1 MTEPSIDTADGTVN
15 TQNKKGANMTAF
27 DEEYTKWTTKNVSG
41 NGISERVLWL
51 GTAVVLG
58 LLVAILWGLSGLPRP
73 DFAHDGHVAEAL
85 RFSTTAPQ
93 R

>member
-1 MTEPSIDTADGTVN
+1 LN
-15 TQNKKGANMTAF
+15 QKGANMAAF
-27 DEEYTKWTTKNVSG
+27 DEEYTKWTTKNVGG

-58 LLVAILWGLSGLPRP
+58 FVVAILWGLSGLPRP
-73 DFAHDGHVAEAL
+73 DTAHDGYLAEAL
-85 RFSTTAPQ
+85 RLSTTAPQ

>member
-1 MTEPSIDTADGTVN
+1 MNQKEQTMA
-15 TQNKKGANMTAF
+15 AF
-27 DEEYTKWTTKNVSG
+27 DEEYTKWTTKNAGG

-58 LLVAILWGLSGLPRP
+58 FVVAILWGLSGLPRP
-73 DFAHDGHVAEAL
+73 DSAHDGYLAEAL
-85 RFSTTAPQ
+85 RLSTTAPQ